1 MRASFARRKHEPMLK
16 VNWSLASFLFLAACA
31 MTGSAPTTTVTPELR
46 KEFAP
51 SGTLVAGVNFGN
63 PVIAQQDKAGGEPR
77 GVGPELAREIARRLG
92 VPIRYVVYDT
102 AGKMADAGKQ
112 GAWDVAMLAVDP
124 KRAEDISF
132 SAPYVLIE
140 GTYMVRAD
148 SPLKRIED
156 FDRKGLRISVA
167 LKSAYDLYLTRVI
180 KNAELVRLATSQ
192 AAIDEFLAGKVD
204 VVAGVRQPLDTTAKK
219 VPGLR
224 VIEGSYM
231 SIGQASG
238 VPKGRPNAAKFL
250 HEVIEDAK
258 RSGFVERKLRES
270 GIDDAKVAP
279 PAARQP

>member
-1 MRASFARRKHEPMLK
+1 MNRPL
-16 VNWSLASFLFLAACA
+16 VLLAGLALAACA
-31 MTGSAPTTTVTPELR
+31 MQTPAPSTATTTVTPELR

-63 PVIAQQDKAGGEPR
+63 PVIAQKDPSGGDPR
-77 GVGPELAREIARRLG
+77 GVGPELARELARRLG

-102 AGKMADAGKQ
+102 AGKMADAARQ

-124 KRAEDISF
+124 KRAEDIAF

-148 SPLKRIED
+148 SPLRRVEE

-167 LKSAYDLYLTRVI
+167 LKSAYDLFLTREI
-180 KNAELVRLATSQ
+180 RQAELVRVATSQ
-192 AAIDEFLAGKVD
+192 AAIDDFVAGKVD
-204 VVAGVRQPLDTTAKK
+204 VVAGVRQPLNTTAAK

-238 VPKGRPNAAKFL
+238 VPRARANAAKYL
-250 HEVIEDAK
+250 HDFIEEAK
-258 RSGFVERKLRES
+258 ASGFVARKLRES
-270 GIDDAKVAP
+270 GINDARVAP
-279 PAARQP
+279 PAR